1 MSEAHDALLHKFMD
15 RNGELTK
22 EIEKIQEI
30 VEKCISEKKIHD
42 RDDEYFIYYIIR
54 DICYKALL

>member
-30 VEKCISEKKIHD
+30 VEKCISEKKIP
-42 RDDEYFIYYIIR
+42 
-54 DICYKALL
+54 